1 MFKGWVILKSSLG
14 DLRSK
19 LYSSGSVIEETTN
32 NLGLIQ
38 LSIQIGGDE
47 LSELEKIEGFEV
59 LDKEIIIKEAI

>member
-1 MFKGWVILKSSLG
+1 MGWITLEPSLG
-14 DLRSK
+14 DLRSE

-47 LSELEKIEGFEV
+47 LSQLEKMEGFEV
-59 LDKEIIIKEAI
+59 LAKEKIIIKEAI

>member
-1 MFKGWVILKSSLG
+1 VTLEPSLG
-14 DLRSK
+14 DLRSE
-19 LYSSGSVIEETTN
+19 LYSSRSVIEETTN

-59 LDKEIIIKEAI
+59 LDKEKITIKEAI